1 MRIEAF
7 NQIQQLYNT
16 SKTNKSQKTEKPAFA
31 DQVQISSIG
40 KDIQTAK
47 QAVAN
52 APDVREEIT
61 APIKSAIAGGTY
73 QVSMDSFA
81 DKIIS
86 ANENISGM
94 ILG

>member
-1 MRIEAF
+1 MRIEAYTPV
-7 NQIQQLYNT
+7 QQLYNT
-16 SKTNKSQKTEKPAFA
+16 NNTNKSQKTSKVSFS
-31 DQVQISSIG
+31 DQVQISSMG

-81 DKIIS
+81 DKTIS